1 MNFSINNVKANLRGL
16 VCAFLGLFQFILL
29 AIPYASV
36 YSSTLRSSWSES
48 LSGYGLL
55 GNKLTDLYEQSFWM
69 EMTGGVVP
77 FIFQLIAFICGIVLL
92 LSAAY
97 LLVKAFF
104 GVEMPEQFGP
114 VSVAKVRDF
123 ALMGYAG
130 ANALLFVSL
139 IIISLANSE
148 ELLGAEMGVGL
159 GFGIFLAVILSV
171 GAFVALKVL
180 EQKMPQLFEA
190 GAPATRYVCEQCGA
204 SAKKGAAFCAKCGGK
219 VIEMLPVTY
228 ACEQCGAA
236 AKKGVAFCSKCG
248 GKIVANTAAPAAPAA
263 AAVCPQCGAALK
275 EGAAF
280 CTTCGCKIG

>member
-1 MNFSINNVKANLRGL
+1 MNFSINNVKANLRSL
-16 VCAFLGLFQFILL
+16 VCAFLGLFQFVLL
-29 AIPYASV
+29 AIPYAAAYMS
-36 YSSTLRSSWSES
+36 YGDETES
-48 LSGYGLL
+48 RGFSGYQVL
-55 GNKLTDLYEQSFWM
+55 GD
-69 EMTGGVVP
+69 EMGGADAG
-77 FIFQLIAFICGIVLL
+77 FLATLFQILAFICGIVLL

-104 GVEMPEQFGP
+104 GVDMPDQFGP
-114 VSVAKVRDF
+114 VSAAKVRDF

-130 ANALLFVSL
+130 TNVLLFVSL

-148 ELLGAEMGVGL
+148 EMFGVEMGVSL
-159 GFGIFLAVILSV
+159 GFGIFLAIILSV

-190 GAPATRYVCEQCGA
+190 GAPATQFVCEQCGA

-219 VIEMLPVTY
+219 VIETLPVTY
-228 ACEQCGAA
+228 ACEQCGAS

-275 EGAAF
+275 DGAAF